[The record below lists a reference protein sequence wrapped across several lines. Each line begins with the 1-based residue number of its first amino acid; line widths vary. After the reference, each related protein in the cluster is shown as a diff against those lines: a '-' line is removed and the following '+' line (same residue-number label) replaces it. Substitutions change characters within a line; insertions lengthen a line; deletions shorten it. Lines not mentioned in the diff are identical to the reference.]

1 MEQHLFLI
9 HFYLPRL
16 PAPPPLLEPPPPR
29 PIPPPRLVLLLPP
42 PKDERELP
50 DLLPDDEVREVR
62 AGRDDRDATD
72 GLGGLGGLGGLDG
85 LDVGM
90 NIGRVL
96 FRDLR
101 KLLFLLPKKMEVMMS
116 STNTTRKTIRAI
128 LILRAKSLAA
138 DV

>member
-1 MEQHLFLI
+1 M
-9 HFYLPRL
+9 
-16 PAPPPLLEPPPPR
+16 
-29 PIPPPRLVLLLPP
+29 LLLPP

-72 GLGGLGGLGGLDG
+72 GLVGLGGLDG
-85 LDVGM
+85 RLDVGM

-128 LILRAKSLAA
+128 LIIRAKSLAA

>member
-29 PIPPPRLVLLLPP
+29 PIPPPLLLLLPP

-72 GLGGLGGLGGLDG
+72 GLGGLGG

-128 LILRAKSLAA
+128 LIIRAKSLAA